1 MEPGRDH
8 AMTNTTDDHHGLP
21 SQPAT
26 TTAASTA
33 PLTQPEDV
41 PQESDAQS
49 IGAFSTG
56 LSIDSNDDD
65 IFSEYMDGQSM
76 RSTYSASSSVYEF
89 VEEFGRTY
97 HRYKEGSE

>member
-56 LSIDSNDDD
+56 LSVSPL
-65 IFSEYMDGQSM
+65 
-76 RSTYSASSSVYEF
+76 ASS
-89 VEEFGRTY
+89 TP
-97 HRYKEGSE
+97 HLGSAIVC